1 MMYCLAIQASVDKVG
16 YNGDPFHVPLLRVIV
31 ALIDL
36 TLHGQKERE
45 LSSAE

>member
-1 MMYCLAIQASVDKVG
+1 MNCLVIQALVDKVG
-16 YNGDPFHVPLLRVIV
+16 YKGDPFHVPLLRVIV

-36 TLHGQKERE
+36 TLHGQKERG

>member
-1 MMYCLAIQASVDKVG
+1 MVNCLAIQASVDKVG
-16 YNGDPFHVPLLRVIV
+16 IKGDPFHVPLLRVIV

-36 TLHGQKERE
+36 TLHSQKERE